1 MKITC
6 MILLAGSLSS
16 CAGAPAEPQ
25 QTADAPVAI
34 AFASEEVSL
43 RSAAGAVPYTPLSS
57 HPVELVITLADGR
70 EVSAVGYDLKFSS
83 ADAAVAVVDNGRI
96 EAVGQGETVVRAT
109 LGDLSASI
117 GVSVTPAGVSTTGVG
132 EFDADNIYSKGVY
145 LVRNTVMQGFDIDSD
160 GSIWYMQLG
169 GSDKHDLYVMHARR
183 GESPAERMIFR
194 YSGHGTNMAVERSA
208 DGKRYVWTG
217 TYGSRNSSNDYWS
230 NSVVTRTEF
239 VDGATALPEQC
250 GDLFYLGGICELH
263 PAIDAA
269 GDVLAINYP
278 GSSQRMFVM
287 YRLSEAMALPR
298 SYVTLPSRNW
308 GGGTSTDPASTNSP
322 KAYVRDLTKLTP
334 LGRFGIP
341 KSGEDHSTDISS
353 YAWQGFDVDS
363 GKIYY
368 FEGEGTVKEGSA
380 AYFTVFDFEGNIIEP
395 RTEVA
400 IALPSRDIWRP
411 RASRCTAMRCIWA
424 SHRVPKPTATSAAPT
439 SSAIRAPGSA
449 PYNYVHD
456 MLRRGGAYFFAAFP
470 LRDIECLTV
479 RWRIPIL

>member
-25 QTADAPVAI
+25 QTADAPVAM

-70 EVSAVGYDLKFSS
+70 EVSAEGYDLKFSS

-96 EAVGQGETVVRAT
+96 EAVGEGETVVRAS

-194 YSGHGTNMAVERSA
+194 YSGHGTNMAVEQAA
-208 DGKRYVWTG
+208 DGKTYIWTG
-217 TYGSRNSSNDYWS
+217 TYASRNASNDYWS

-239 VDGATALPEQC
+239 VDGATVLPEQC

-269 GDVLAINYP
+269 GDVLARPWRCRAAMSRCPRATGAGARVPIRRRPTLRRRMCATLRNSRRWGASAYP
-278 GSSQRMFVM
+278 RAARTIRRTYPHTHGRAS
-287 YRLSEAMALPR
+287 
-298 SYVTLPSRNW
+298 
-308 GGGTSTDPASTNSP
+308 TST
-322 KAYVRDLTKLTP
+322 
-334 LGRFGIP
+334 
-341 KSGEDHSTDISS
+341 
-353 YAWQGFDVDS
+353 
-363 GKIYY
+363 
-368 FEGEGTVKEGSA
+368 A
-380 AYFTVFDFEGNIIEP
+380 ARYT
-395 RTEVA
+395 T
-400 IALPSRDIWRP
+400 SR
-411 RASRCTAMRCIWA
+411 A
-424 SHRVPKPTATSAAPT
+424 
-439 SSAIRAPGSA
+439 RAP
-449 PYNYVHD
+449 
-456 MLRRGGAYFFAAFP
+456 
-470 LRDIECLTV
+470 
-479 RWRIPIL
+479 

>member
-239 VDGATALPEQC
+239 VDGATTLPEQC

-263 PAIDAA
+263 PAIDEI
-269 GDVLAINYP
+269 G
-278 GSSQRMFVM
+278 
-287 YRLSEAMALPR
+287 
-298 SYVTLPSRNW
+298 
-308 GGGTSTDPASTNSP
+308 
-322 KAYVRDLTKLTP
+322 
-334 LGRFGIP
+334 
-341 KSGEDHSTDISS
+341 
-353 YAWQGFDVDS
+353 
-363 GKIYY
+363 
-368 FEGEGTVKEGSA
+368 
-380 AYFTVFDFEGNIIEP
+380 
-395 RTEVA
+395 
-400 IALPSRDIWRP
+400 
-411 RASRCTAMRCIWA
+411 RASCRE
-424 SHRVPKPTATSAAPT
+424 RV
-439 SSAIRAPGSA
+439 
-449 PYNYVHD
+449 
-456 MLRRGGAYFFAAFP
+456 
-470 LRDIECLTV
+470 
-479 RWRIPIL
+479 